1 MGSYRRT
8 IILLMCETI
17 PGINTYVLCQV
28 RVEHTLTCPILALSL
43 YFSEKYRQLKILL
56 IEDEPGLVSVIIRGL
71 NEAGMEV
78 SVAGDGQIG
87 LEMAMKHQFDLIILD
102 IMLPGMNGIQV
113 CRELRKADNNVAVLM
128 LTALSSTENIITGL
142 DSGADDYLVK
152 PFKFA
157 ELEARIRS
165 LVRRSKN
172 VAPVRNTLRIE
183 GLEVDLLS
191 KTVSRDGKQIV
202 LTATEYRLLEY
213 FLRNMNVVLS
223 RIQILEH
230 VWDIDFNMGTNV
242 VDVYINYLRKKIDQ
256 GYNTKLIHTVFGMGY
271 MFKADANEVSD

>member
-1 MGSYRRT
+1 
-8 IILLMCETI
+8 
-17 PGINTYVLCQV
+17 
-28 RVEHTLTCPILALSL
+28 
-43 YFSEKYRQLKILL
+43 LKILL

-71 NEAGMEV
+71 TEAGMQV
-78 SVAGDGQIG
+78 SVAGDGQVG
-87 LEMAMKHQFDLIILD
+87 FEMVSKHDFDLVILD

-113 CRELRKADNNVAVLM
+113 CRALRKAGNNIPVIM

-165 LVRRSKN
+165 LVRRSKSIT
-172 VAPVRNTLRIE
+172 AMRNLVNIA

-191 KTVSRDGKQIV
+191 KTVSRDGNQIS
-202 LTATEYRLLEY
+202 LTATEYRLLE
-213 FLRNMNVVLS
+213 FFIKNQNVVLS
-223 RIQILEH
+223 RIQILEQ

-242 VDVYINYLRKKIDQ
+242 VDVYINYLRKKVDQ
-256 GYNTKLIHTVFGMGY
+256 GYKTKLIHTVFGMGY
-271 MFKADANEVSD
+271 IFKVDINEVSK